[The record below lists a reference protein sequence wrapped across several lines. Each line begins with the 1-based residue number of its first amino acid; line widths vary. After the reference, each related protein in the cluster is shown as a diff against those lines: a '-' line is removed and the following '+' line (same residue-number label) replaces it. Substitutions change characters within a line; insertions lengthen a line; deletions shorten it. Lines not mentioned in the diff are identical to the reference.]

1 MGFFGNHAANQ
12 GKHAITTVIAE
23 GCILNGRCRVN
34 SDIQVDGK
42 LDGEIDCCSTVI
54 ISSSGKVNGELRA
67 DKVIINGLFEGLI
80 YANTI
85 EILAQGKAQGV
96 VHTDNLCIERGGS
109 FLGETHAAQS
119 QRQSLLLNEQQTT
132 PLQVAL
138 KSAK

>member
-1 MGFFGNHAANQ
+1 MQ
-12 GKHAITTVIAE
+12 I
-23 GCILNGRCRVN
+23 
-34 SDIQVDGK
+34 DGE

-67 DKVIINGLFEGLI
+67 EKVIINGLFEGII

-109 FLGETHAAQS
+109 FLGETHSAQS
-119 QRQSLLLNEQQTT
+119 QQQSLLLNEQQTT